1 MGGPFRGLSGLLRF
15 GGVESDGAGGSC
27 FHSGRSGSGGDG
39 LDLGSDLE
47 LELELELGSSP
58 LAASCLVA
66 CCLRRFSRSI
76 HLSRLTWNLGWSRD
90 SQ

>member
-1 MGGPFRGLSGLLRF
+1 MGGPFGGLSGLLRF

-27 FHSGRSGSGGDG
+27 LSGSGGDG
-39 LDLGSDLE
+39 LDLGRELK